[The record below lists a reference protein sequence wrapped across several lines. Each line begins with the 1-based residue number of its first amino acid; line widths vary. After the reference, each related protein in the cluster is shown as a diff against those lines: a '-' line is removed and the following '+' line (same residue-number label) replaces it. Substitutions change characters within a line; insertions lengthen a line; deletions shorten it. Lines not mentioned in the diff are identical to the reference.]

1 MTQNENELVDLKLTF
16 INEFRIDILNL
27 IEQHYVANVKNNIH
41 IDKEHIANLGM
52 FILEVFKNDFN
63 KPEVNEDE

>member
-41 IDKEHIANLGM
+41 IDKEHIASLGM
-52 FILEVFKNDFN
+52 FILEVFKDDFN
-63 KPEVNEDE
+63 KPGVNEDE